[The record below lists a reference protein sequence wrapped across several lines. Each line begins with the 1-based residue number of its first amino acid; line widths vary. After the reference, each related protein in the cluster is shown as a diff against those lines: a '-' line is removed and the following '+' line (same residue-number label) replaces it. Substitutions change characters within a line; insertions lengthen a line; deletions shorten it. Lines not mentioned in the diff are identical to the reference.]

1 MMQVRLRNHVWEKQ
15 CAARYVSMI
24 RIRLLPRTR
33 CIIAFRFIFLLLMEN
48 ADLV

>member
-24 RIRLLPRTR
+24 RLLPRTR
-33 CIIAFRFIFLLLMEN
+33 CIFAFRYIFLLLMEN